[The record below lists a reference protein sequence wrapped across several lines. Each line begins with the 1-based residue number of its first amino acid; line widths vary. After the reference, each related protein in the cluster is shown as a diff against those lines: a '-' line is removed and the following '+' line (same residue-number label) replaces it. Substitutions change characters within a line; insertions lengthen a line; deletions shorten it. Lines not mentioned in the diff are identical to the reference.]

1 MNGIERITARIEADA
16 QGEIDALLASAQ
28 AEVAEIEQDYQRRAE
43 ALRAQLLERSE
54 KAALEREERLISAAK
69 MEGRKALLA
78 ARQDLVEQAFLAA
91 QAKLCLLPHNEAIE
105 VLAKL
110 MVRASASGQEEI
122 IFSQADRERIGAA
135 AVEKAN
141 AAGKHLRLAEE
152 TRSIRGGFIL
162 REGRV
167 EINCAF
173 ETLVRL
179 EKSRSAA
186 AVAKLLFP

>member
-28 AEVAEIEQDYQRRAE
+28 AEAAEIEQDYQRRAE

-110 MVRASASGQEEI
+110 MVRASASGQEEV

>member
-1 MNGIERITARIEADA
+1 MNGIERITARIQADA

-28 AEVAEIEQDYQRRAE
+28 AEAEQIEEEYRLQAE
-43 ALRAQLLERSE
+43 ALRAQLRSKAE
-54 KAALEREERLISAAK
+54 KNAREREARLVSAAE
-69 MEGRKALLA
+69 MEGRKTLLA
-78 ARQDLVEQAFLAA
+78 ARQELLDTAFQAA
-91 QAKLCLLPHNEAIE
+91 QAKLCLLPHEEAVE

-110 MVRASASGQEEI
+110 MVRSSTSGQEDV
-122 IFSQADRERIGAA
+122 IFSQADRERVGAE

-141 AAGKHLRLAEE
+141 AAGKKLRLAEE
-152 TRSIRGGFIL
+152 TRPIRGGFIL

>member
-78 ARQDLVEQAFLAA
+78 AR
-91 QAKLCLLPHNEAIE
+91 
-105 VLAKL
+105 
-110 MVRASASGQEEI
+110 
-122 IFSQADRERIGAA
+122 
-135 AVEKAN
+135 
-141 AAGKHLRLAEE
+141 
-152 TRSIRGGFIL
+152 
-162 REGRV
+162 
-167 EINCAF
+167 
-173 ETLVRL
+173 
-179 EKSRSAA
+179 
-186 AVAKLLFP
+186 

>member
-28 AEVAEIEQDYQRRAE
+28 AEAAEIEQEYQRRAE
-43 ALRAQLLERSE
+43 ALRTQLLAKSE
-54 KAALEREERLISAAK
+54 KAALEREERLLSAAK
-69 MEGRKALLA
+69 MEGRKTLLA
-78 ARQDLVEQAFLAA
+78 ARQDLVDQAFLAA
-91 QAKLCLLPHNEAIE
+91 QAKLCLLPHDEAVE

-110 MVRASASGQEEI
+110 MVRASASGQEEV

-141 AAGKHLRLAEE
+141 AAGKRLRLAEE

-186 AVAKLLFP
+186 AAAKLLFP

>member
-110 MVRASASGQEEI
+110 MVRASASGQEEV

>member
-1 MNGIERITARIEADA
+1 M
-16 QGEIDALLASAQ
+16 
-28 AEVAEIEQDYQRRAE
+28 
-43 ALRAQLLERSE
+43 
-54 KAALEREERLISAAK
+54 
-69 MEGRKALLA
+69 
-78 ARQDLVEQAFLAA
+78 
-91 QAKLCLLPHNEAIE
+91 E

-110 MVRASASGQEEI
+110 MVRSSTSGQEDV
-122 IFSQADRERIGAA
+122 IFSQADRERVGAE

-141 AAGKHLRLAEE
+141 AAGKKLRLAEE
-152 TRSIRGGFIL
+152 TRPIRGGFIL